1 MIRFRVFCV
10 VTAGVLACQTAAQAA
25 AVVPPLPGLD
35 ENPRASWLDRF
46 QEARQGPEQTDRFTQ
61 TYKVGA
67 EGALDL
73 QNLSGDVRVTTGRGN
88 DIQIEAIKRVRH
100 RDPDEARRLLN
111 ALRIDVTQAGNRV
124 EVRTIFPRVN
134 GRGLS
139 ASVDYTIVVPV
150 NALVAV
156 KTISGDVSVAGVRG
170 EVRAETTSGNV
181 DVTATPNLTFA
192 KTISGN
198 VTARGISTGTTLTL
212 STISGSV
219 TASALEARAL
229 EAGSVSGNVQLS
241 DLRVERLQAKSLSGD
256 IEFDSRLARGGRYE
270 FNSHSGN
277 VRVMLS
283 NTSGFELDASTFSG
297 SIRSDFPV
305 TLRSTPD
312 DPRDDRRRGRAIGG
326 LNRAVRGTYGD
337 AGAILEVRSFSGN
350 VVITKK

>member
-1 MIRFRVFCV
+1 MIRFRVCS
-10 VTAGVLACQTAAQAA
+10 VLTAAVFAFSTAANAA

-67 EGALDL
+67 EGAIDL

-100 RDPDEARRLLN
+100 RDADEARRILN
-111 ALRIDVTQAGNRV
+111 ALRIEVTQVGNRV
-124 EVRTIFPRVN
+124 EVRTIFPRIN

-139 ASVDYTIVVPV
+139 ASVGYTILVPV
-150 NALVAV
+150 NTLVAV
-156 KTISGDVSVAGVRG
+156 KTISGDVSVAAVRG

-181 DVTATPNLTFA
+181 DVTATPNLAFA

-198 VTARGISTGTTLTL
+198 VTARGVSTGQSLTL
-212 STISGSV
+212 STISGNV
-219 TASALEARAL
+219 IASALEARVL

-241 DLRVERLQAKSLSGD
+241 DLRVERVQAKSMSGD

-283 NTSGFELDASTFSG
+283 NTMGFELDASTFSG

-305 TLRSTPD
+305 TLRSTSTA
-312 DPRDDRRRGRAIGG
+312 DPRDDRRRGPG
-326 LNRAVRGTYGD
+326 LNRAIRGTYGD